1 MPEKRRLKE
10 ENRKSGFTRRYSG
23 WGGIIVKIS
32 TKGRYALRVIIELA
46 QRNTD
51 SYVSLKAI
59 AEHQEISMKYL
70 EMIVSILHAAGF
82 VISLRGKS
90 GGYKLAKEPKEYTVG
105 SILKLTE
112 GSLSP
117 VSCLDNGESTCGR
130 SENCIVLPMW
140 KQLDTLIDNY
150 LESVTIED
158 LIARQDSRDN
168 YCI

>member
-1 MPEKRRLKE
+1 M
-10 ENRKSGFTRRYSG
+10 
-23 WGGIIVKIS
+23 KIS

-51 SYVSLKAI
+51 GYVSLKTI

-82 VISLRGKS
+82 VNSLRGKS
-90 GGYKLAKEPKEYTVG
+90 GGYRLAKEPGEYTVG

-112 GSLSP
+112 GSLAP
-117 VSCLDNGESTCGR
+117 VSCLDGGENSCSR
-130 SENCIVLPMW
+130 AENCITLPMW
-140 KQLDTLIDNY
+140 KKLDTLIDNY

-158 LIARQDSRDN
+158 LILRQDSRDN